1 MRARR
6 NLAKKTTGEHAFY
19 SNLIPFV
26 SQLPTWMSTANMDAL
41 KQKLM
46 KCAGDDVEIVSV
58 EKTPKEGA
66 AAMKMACK
74 DRTSSE
80 VHTMT
85 VKLETAERANKRK
98 MADRKSAAKRRANA
112 TDDDRGS
119 KGEGEEN
126 REQG

>member
-1 MRARR
+1 MD
-6 NLAKKTTGEHAFY
+6 
-19 SNLIPFV
+19 V
-26 SQLPTWMSTANMDAL
+26 ANMDAL

-66 AAMKMACK
+66 AAMKMAHK

-112 TDDDRGS
+112 TDD
-119 KGEGEEN
+119 EAA
-126 REQG
+126 RERARKTANKANSWAKRLLLRYTILKEMRDI